1 MDRSTGLTLTA
12 IPGIPL
18 VTRGSDI
25 VGLILAAL
33 SSQGMSLCSGDV
45 LVITQKIVSKSE
57 GRMINLCDVEP
68 GERAVEL
75 ANKTA
80 KDPRLI
86 ELVLSESTEV
96 VRAVDEL
103 IIVAHRLGL
112 VLANAGIDASNVG
125 PQDPT
130 EQVVLLP
137 EDPDQSAREYRAR
150 IRRETDTDIGVIIN
164 DSVGR
169 AWRIGTVGLAIGVAG
184 VQALEDHRGKPD
196 LFGVPLKVSEE
207 AVADELAS
215 AASLL
220 QGQAGEG
227 SPVVLI
233 RGFKQASDE
242 QSAATLIRPREQDL
256 FR

>member
-1 MDRSTGLTLTA
+1 MDRSTGLALTA

-18 VTRGSDI
+18 VTAGSDI

-33 SSQGMSLCSGDV
+33 SSQGMSLCPGDI

-57 GRMINLCDVEP
+57 GRIINLCDVEP

-75 ANKTA
+75 ARKTA

-125 PQDPT
+125 PQDPV
-130 EQVVLLP
+130 EQVLLLRKIPIKVLVNT
-137 EDPDQSAREYRAR
+137 AH
-150 IRRETDTDIGVIIN
+150 G
-164 DSVGR
+164 
-169 AWRIGTVGLAIGVAG
+169 
-184 VQALEDHRGKPD
+184 
-196 LFGVPLKVSEE
+196 
-207 AVADELAS
+207 
-215 AASLL
+215 
-220 QGQAGEG
+220 
-227 SPVVLI
+227 
-233 RGFKQASDE
+233 
-242 QSAATLIRPREQDL
+242 
-256 FR
+256 